1 MAIDNF
7 SPRQSMVAL
16 TLSSTLPAWRI
27 SSNKPLIWANS
38 ASMRALVPARSNLLF
53 SACKPLMML

>member
-27 SSNKPLIWANS
+27 SSNKPLIWAILHQL
-38 ASMRALVPARSNLLF
+38 MLLCPQDQIYYFQRATH
-53 SACKPLMML
+53 

>member
-38 ASMRALVPARSNLLF
+38 ASINALCPQDQIYYFQRATH
-53 SACKPLMML
+53 